1 MEMNAALEWVI
12 NLPEDDFKELVSQS
26 MKARAREPEKWQL
39 LLDPGVIDATRDVL
53 EEFITDAE
61 RQMNDPGRYPHAGH
75 FHRRMRGFLMD
86 LEFTDRL
93 RGED

>member
-1 MEMNAALEWVI
+1 MDNSKAIDWVI
-12 NLPEDDFKELVSQS
+12 DLSDDDFKELVSQS
-26 MKARAREPEKWQL
+26 MKARMREPEKWTL
-39 LLDPGVIDATRDVL
+39 LLDPRLIDATRGVL

-61 RQMNDPGRYPHAGH
+61 RQMEDPARYPQAGH

-93 RGED
+93 RGEG